1 MEGEASTAPNPREA
15 QPDRSRAR
23 STERLEA
30 PADAKPHTEWI
41 AESAPEM
48 AGTEAVPE
56 ASSEATSDAERDGR
70 RRRRR
75 RGGRGRDGETSVE
88 GVEGQ
93 ENVAVDGADT
103 AEDESASLPTAEE
116 AVEGSEEPREE
127 GRKRPRNRQRRIEAG
142 PGESGESGE
151 SGEASV
157 AVGEDAGSAAPQAAP
172 AKAAEPQR
180 PAPTA
185 VVTQVPVR
193 VEPFV
198 LDLSALHQIAEGAGL
213 SWVNSDAEKIKLA
226 QDAMAA
232 EPPAAHVPRERQP
245 LVVEDV
251 GPLVLV
257 ETRKDLST
265 LALPFDEASTADA

>member
-1 MEGEASTAPNPREA
+1 
-15 QPDRSRAR
+15 
-23 STERLEA
+23 
-30 PADAKPHTEWI
+30 
-41 AESAPEM
+41 
-48 AGTEAVPE
+48 
-56 ASSEATSDAERDGR
+56 
-70 RRRRR
+70 
-75 RGGRGRDGETSVE
+75 VE

-93 ENVAVDGADT
+93 ESVAVDGADT
-103 AEDESASLPTAEE
+103 AEDESASVSPADEAAEG
-116 AVEGSEEPREE
+116 AEEPREE
-127 GRKRPRNRQRRIEAG
+127 GRKRPRNRQRRIETG
-142 PGESGESGE
+142 TGE

-157 AVGEDAGSAAPQAAP
+157 AVGEDAGSAPPQAAP